1 MHKFNI
7 DFMGNRRIMFAV
19 SAVLIVVS
27 IAALGIRG
35 LKFGVEFTGGTV
47 INVVNAKDVTIED
60 MRKAFAEAGIANAQV
75 QESTINRTRGF
86 IVRTEVTDP
95 KVANAD
101 AAKVAAITKLPGG
114 EFQVTTIGP
123 GWGRNVTNKA
133 LLAMAVSILAILLY
147 VSLRFEYKMS
157 VTAIVALVHD
167 ILITLGIYALVGW
180 EISPN
185 VIAALLAIL
194 GYSLYD
200 TIVVFHRIKENS
212 QGLVK
217 QSFMSMANES
227 INEVLVRSLNTTVS
241 SLIPVARAAVLRRFD
256 TQGLRA
262 GSHDRSDRRRVLLD
276 RCRRSALR
284 HVEGA
289 RAQVRRACQ
298 EVREGVL
305 DTARLSHEK

>member
-1 MHKFNI
+1 VHKFNI

-19 SAVLIVVS
+19 SAVLIVIS

-47 INVVNAKDVTIED
+47 INVVNAKTVSIED
-60 MRKAFAEAGIANAQV
+60 MRKAFTDAGITNAQV
-75 QESTINRTRGF
+75 QESTINGVRGF

-101 AAKVAAITKLPGG
+101 TAKVALATKLPSG

-123 GWGRNVTNKA
+123 GWGKNVTNKA
-133 LLAMAVSILAILLY
+133 LLALMVSILAILLY

-157 VTAIVALVHD
+157 VTAVVALVHD

-217 QSFMSMANES
+217 QSFMSMANQS
-227 INEVLVRSLNTTVS
+227 INEVLVRSLNTTFL
-241 SLIPVARAAVLRRFD
+241 SLIPVV
-256 TQGLRA
+256 
-262 GSHDRSDRRRVLLD
+262 VLLFFGGSTLKD
-276 RCRRSALR
+276 YALALTIGLA
-284 HVEGA
+284 VGA
-289 RAQVRRACQ
+289 YSSIGVAAPLFAMWK
-298 EVREGVL
+298 EREPKYAAL
-305 DTARLSHEK
+305 AKKFAKAS

>member
-1 MHKFNI
+1 VHKKFNI

-19 SAVLIVVS
+19 SAVLIVLS
-27 IAALGIRG
+27 IASLGIRG

-47 INVVNAKDVTIED
+47 INVVNAKDVTIET
-60 MRKAFAEAGIANAQV
+60 MRKAFSESGIPNAQV
-75 QESTINRTRGF
+75 QESTIRGVRGF

-101 AAKVAAITKLPGG
+101 TAKVAATTKLPSGD
-114 EFQVTTIGP
+114 FQVTTIGP
-123 GWGRNVTNKA
+123 GWGKNVTNKA
-133 LLAMAVSILAILLY
+133 LLALAVSILAILLY

-157 VTAIVALVHD
+157 VTAVIALVHD
-167 ILITLGIYALVGW
+167 ILITLGVYALVGW

-217 QSFMSMANES
+217 QSFMSMANTS
-227 INEVLVRSLNTTVS
+227 INEVLVRSLNTTFVS
-241 SLIPVARAAVLRRFD
+241 LLPVV
-256 TQGLRA
+256 
-262 GSHDRSDRRRVLLD
+262 VLLFFGGSTLKD
-276 RCRRSALR
+276 YALALTIGLT
-284 HVEGA
+284 VGA
-289 RAQVRRACQ
+289 YSSIGVAAPLFAMWK
-298 EVREGVL
+298 EREPKYAAL
-305 DTARLSHEK
+305 AKKFAKASS

>member
-1 MHKFNI
+1 MHRFNI

-19 SAVLIVVS
+19 SAVLIVIS
-27 IAALGIRG
+27 IAALTFKG
-35 LKFGVEFTGGTV
+35 LQFGVEFTGGTV
-47 INVVNAKDVTIED
+47 IAVGNAREVTIDE
-60 MRKAFAEAGIANAQV
+60 MRKAFADAGVANAV
-75 QESTINRTRGF
+75 IQESSVNGVRGF

-95 KVANAD
+95 KTANAD
-101 AAKVAAITKLPGG
+101 ATKVAVATKLPNG

-123 GWGRNVTNKA
+123 GWGKNVTNKA
-133 LLAMAVSILAILLY
+133 MLALGVSIMAILLY

-157 VTAIVALVHD
+157 VTAVVALVHD

-180 EISPN
+180 EITPN

-227 INEVLVRSLNTTVS
+227 INEVLVRSLNTTFS
-241 SLIPVARAAVLRRFD
+241 SLIPVI
-256 TQGLRA
+256 
-262 GSHDRSDRRRVLLD
+262 VLLFFGGATLKD
-276 RCRRSALR
+276 YALALTIGLT
-284 HVEGA
+284 VGA
-289 RAQVRRACQ
+289 YSSIGVAAPLYAMWK
-298 EVREGVL
+298 EREPKYAAL
-305 DTARLSHEK
+305 AKKFAKAS